1 MPIDGEDAYDEELSK
16 KYVNKWVLCRNPFGL
31 FKVIGLVWTTMD
43 PWGGP
48 INYANVNEARIDCV
62 FSENGKLLSFK
73 GEPSSIVYIFGEN
86 RPSEAEVERVKNEYK
101 TKGQ

>member
-1 MPIDGEDAYDEELSK
+1 MPTDGDDAYDKELNK
-16 KYVNKWVLCRNPFGL
+16 KYVNKWVLCRNLEL

-43 PWGGP
+43 LWGGP

-62 FSENGKLLSFK
+62 FSKNGTLTSFT
-73 GEPSSIVYIFGEN
+73 GEISFIVHIFGEDY
-86 RPSEAEVERVKNEYK
+86 PSEAEVESIKNEYK